1 MDIKHSLKQR
11 IVIVF
16 TLMSTLVAL
25 IFAAGIVVTV
35 HLVGKKLT
43 TLSMNGD
50 LHRLLVMD
58 DVSNWSHRPEKD
70 SFFYVQDGTGLFA
83 LPEELK
89 HLAPGF
95 HQITKD
101 NTSYYAMVDVV
112 DGRQYVLLRD
122 RTSNIQRERILFGI
136 VLIGFVLSVLLAL
149 LLGRLLAQ
157 RVMAPVVKLA
167 GQVRHRDQGM
177 DMAPA
182 LAPNYARDEVGELAV
197 SFDDTLGRLRAALTR
212 EKMFTSDVSH
222 ELRTPLMVLA
232 SSCELLLE
240 NPGVGSRSRNQV
252 GRIARASEGM
262 RLLVETFLLLARID
276 SEAGGHGPRATL
288 TAVADELVDIWR
300 KPIEEKGLVLRYE
313 PGPGSDR
320 LYNATLL
327 HSVMGNLLRNAWH
340 YTDEGFIC
348 LKLSKDSFS
357 VLDSGIGIPIEKQ
370 QAMFQPFV
378 RGDEQRGE
386 GLGLG
391 LSLVQRICIHQ
402 GWTVDLENRA
412 PQGCCFKVDL
422 TGAACAHAG
431 TRVREPIDAQAPAS
445 RITYPTA

>member
-50 LHRLLVMD
+50 LHRLLLMD

-70 SFFYVQDGTGLFA
+70 SFFYVQDASGLFA
-83 LPEELK
+83 MPDILKPLP
-89 HLAPGF
+89 PGF
-95 HQITKD
+95 HKVIKD
-101 NTSYYAMVDVV
+101 NINYYAMVDVV

-122 RTSNIQRERILFGI
+122 QTATIQRERILFGI
-136 VLIGFVLSVLLAL
+136 VLVGFVLSVLLAL

-167 GQVRHRDQGM
+167 GQVRHRDQVM
-177 DMAPA
+177 DEAPA
-182 LAPNYARDEVGELAV
+182 LAPNYAHDEVGELAV
-197 SFDDTLGRLRAALTR
+197 SFDETLGRLRAALSR

-240 NPGVGSRSRNQV
+240 NPRVDPRARNQV
-252 GRIARASEGM
+252 ARISRASEGM
-262 RLLVETFLLLARID
+262 RQLVETFLLLARID
-276 SEAGGHGPRATL
+276 SEEGAGGRGPRATL
-288 TAVADELVDIWR
+288 SAVAEELVDMWR
-300 KPIEEKGLVLRYE
+300 KPIEEKGLTLRYE
-313 PGPGSDR
+313 AGPGSQQ

-327 HSVMGNLLRNAWH
+327 HSVMSNLIRNAWH

-348 LKLSKDSFS
+348 LSLSSNSFS
-357 VLDSGIGIPIEKQ
+357 VLDSGIGIPLEKQ

-391 LSLVQRICIHQ
+391 LSLVQRICTHQ
-402 GWTVDLENRA
+402 GWSVTLESRV
-412 PQGCCFKVDL
+412 PQGCCFKVNLSATTHGPTRL
-422 TGAACAHAG
+422 THI
-431 TRVREPIDAQAPAS
+431 REPEVARQLADS
-445 RITYPTA
+445 